1 MEELQDEKLD
11 VIPYPVNIQYDI
23 NIKGMTFDYSRAIQ
37 ALFLAI
43 ALSVLVY
50 FLCIFIHLKT
60 SYTLVLLILS
70 VCGGLYLGIKGING
84 DTVFRYIYN
93 SLMFSRKKRTVYYNP
108 RVKSEI
114 KFITN
119 DDGREDNVVPRD
131 KIDEMISKYI
141 TKVDVKSVE
150 ENLSN
155 ADLDTS
161 YMFFEDD
168 IDVFGKPEEL
178 MSPKELKKYR
188 KRKEKEAKEKG
199 EEENDATKKKKVG
212 LLYAIREKLQGKKR
226 D

>member
-1 MEELQDEKLD
+1 MEELQDEELD

-37 ALFLAI
+37 ALFLGTTLAI
-43 ALSVLVY
+43 LTYLTCN
-50 FLCIFIHLKT
+50 LIHLKN
-60 SYTLVLLILS
+60 SYTLVLVFLA

-84 DTVFRYIYN
+84 DTVFRYVYN
-93 SLMFSRKKRTVYYNP
+93 SLIFGRKKRTVYYNP

-119 DDGREDNVVPRD
+119 DDNREDNVVPRD

-161 YMFFEDD
+161 YMYFEDD
-168 IDVFGKPEEL
+168 IDVLGKPEEL

-188 KRKEKEAKEKG
+188 KRKELEAKENN
-199 EEENDATKKKKVG
+199 EEVNDTTKKKKGG
-212 LLYAIREKLQGKKR
+212 LLYAIREKLQRKEK